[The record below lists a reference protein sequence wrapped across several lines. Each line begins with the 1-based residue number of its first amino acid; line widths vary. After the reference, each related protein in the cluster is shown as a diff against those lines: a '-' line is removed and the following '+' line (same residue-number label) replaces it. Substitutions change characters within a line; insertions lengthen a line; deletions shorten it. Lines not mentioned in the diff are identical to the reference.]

1 MKATTYNMPIIRGA
15 TKQID
20 LLFVNASLRAILVKI
35 SFAPTVAPCC
45 LTALMRNNEKLK
57 PDLKIILSLK
67 HFLTPF

>member
-20 LLFVNASLRAILVKI
+20 LLFVNASLRALLVKI

-45 LTALMRNNEKLK
+45 LTALMRNNENLK
-57 PDLKIILSLK
+57 PDFKIIVSGK
-67 HFLTPF
+67 NFNR